1 MVPTPRSIGDRTA
14 IANLPIDL
22 TGISIGSPMV
32 QAAAATVV
40 PAVIA
45 VAGPAAGIIL
55 LNTFQAF
62 SNIPSLLSNLW
73 THFLF
78 FFGIKRR
85 REPWGK
91 VLNSATREPIA
102 NAIVT
107 LYLLEADGRSKLV
120 EKVTTDNEGR
130 YGFLVAPGNYFITVQ
145 RTNYTFPTRVL
156 HGVYAGHAF
165 RLDNQ
170 KTLTLD
176 LFCDPAEAT
185 INFMGQIRRLI
196 AFFDKFRL
204 AFLIIGT
211 CLVVYG
217 YTLQVDLFNILL
229 GVLYLFL
236 WINEIMQSKQ
246 GRHTLQLLDTNGK
259 PLPFTIL
266 RLFAENSQTALLTKV
281 TDALGEAYILVPSGH
296 YQLQIPSP
304 RNPSGTV
311 QGIDLPHGIVPK
323 HTVVRVDY

>member
-1 MVPTPRSIGDRTA
+1 MIGNVPVE
-14 IANLPIDL
+14 L
-22 TGISIGSPMV
+22 TGMSISSPLI

-45 VAGPAAGIIL
+45 VAGPAAGIII

-62 SNIPSLLSNLW
+62 SNLPGLFSNLW
-73 THFLF
+73 THFMF

-91 VLNSATREPIA
+91 VLNSATTEPIA

-107 LYLLEADGRSKLV
+107 LYLLEADGRSKMV
-120 EKVTTDNEGR
+120 EKVTTDQEGR

-145 RTNYTFPTRVL
+145 RANFTFPTQVL
-156 HGVYAGHAF
+156 RGVYAGHAF

-185 INFMGQIRRLI
+185 ISFMGQMRRLT

-204 AFLIIGT
+204 AFLVVGT
-211 CLVVYG
+211 GLVIYG
-217 YTLQVDLFNILL
+217 YTLQIDLFNILL
-229 GVLYLFL
+229 GALYVFL

-246 GRHTLQLLDTNGK
+246 GRHTLQLLDTTGK

-281 TDALGEAYILVPSGH
+281 TDALGETYILVPAGH

-304 RNPSGTV
+304 RNPAGTV
-311 QGIDLPHGIVPK
+311 QTIDLPHGIVPK
-323 HTVVRVDY
+323 HTIVRVNY